1 MESLVALPW
10 NRWSDSRGISGRLAV
25 EYALADTLNFRRAAE
40 RLHIA
45 QPALTVSIQK
55 LEAELDTA
63 LFVRDQRGVALTPS
77 GRVALAEARRILFH
91 AGQFSELVHAAAS
104 GLGGTLRVGFV
115 GSTTYHVLPR
125 LVSRF
130 RDEYPGVELVLR
142 DATSASI
149 LRSLEEEAL
158 DVGLVRT
165 PLMAHGT
172 AALVPLERDQFVA
185 ALPRANPLAREPSL
199 TLSDLSRERFVMYA
213 RGEASGLHSAA
224 MSACQLAGFLPRVT
238 QEATQIQTVLAL
250 VESGLGVALVPSIM
264 QRFASDRLVYRPL
277 ADYPLAASIG
287 IALTYLPQLESPVV
301 RHFREV
307 AEKEFADDSKPG
319 CNTGA

>member
-1 MESLVALPW
+1 MDLRRIRQFVV
-10 NRWSDSRGISGRLAV
+10 LA
-25 EYALADTLNFRRAAE
+25 ETLNFRRAAE

-55 LEAELDTA
+55 LEAELDSA
-63 LFVRDQRGVALTPS
+63 LFIREPRGVTLTAS
-77 GRVALAEARRILFH
+77 GRVALAEARRILFQ
-91 AGQFSELVHAAAS
+91 AGQFSELVHAAETGVA
-104 GLGGTLRVGFV
+104 GTLRVGFV

-142 DATSASI
+142 EATSASI
-149 LRSLEEEAL
+149 LRWLEDKSL

-172 AALVPLERDQFVA
+172 AALVPLEHDQFVA
-185 ALPRANPLAREPSL
+185 ALPRGNPLAGKPLLE
-199 TLSDLSRERFVMYA
+199 LSDLSQERFVMYD

-224 MSACQLAGFLPRVT
+224 MTACQLAGFLPRVT

-264 QRFASDRLVYRPL
+264 QRFASERLVYRPL
-277 ADYPLAASIG
+277 ADYPLAAGIG
-287 IALTYLPQLESPVV
+287 IALTYHPQLEGPAL

-307 AEKEFADDSKPG
+307 AMIEFADGAKG
-319 CNTGA
+319 GGNTSPRLA